1 MASPVRSPGSEIRRR
16 ARLSAMAPIVPL
28 LGLTAMAAVT
38 WGLVEARAIV
48 CTERRL
54 PVPDLD
60 PRLQGLSIAHLSDF
74 HLGAPG
80 FNRTV
85 ALRAAELVMDHAP
98 DLIVITGDLMSHPRG
113 ADALLE
119 VRERLDAPLG
129 IFACLGNHDI
139 GDVRDPLSRPGGL
152 PEPGVL
158 GIGILEDDTVRV
170 EHAGASIDVTGLA
183 PVRPARMPTQVPL
196 PAPEANLD
204 VILAHYPEVFD
215 HIDPERRCVVLAGH
229 LHGGQICLP
238 RPGGR
243 LRLSQRG
250 RRYTEG
256 VYRRGRVTMHVSRGT
271 GTTFV
276 PFRVLARPE
285 VTMLVLDT
293 ERAL

>member
-1 MASPVRSPGSEIRRR
+1 
-16 ARLSAMAPIVPL
+16 
-28 LGLTAMAAVT
+28 
-38 WGLVEARAIV
+38 
-48 CTERRL
+48 
-54 PVPDLD
+54 
-60 PRLQGLSIAHLSDF
+60 
-74 HLGAPG
+74 
-80 FNRTV
+80 
-85 ALRAAELVMDHAP
+85 
-98 DLIVITGDLMSHPRG
+98 
-113 ADALLE
+113 
-119 VRERLDAPLG
+119 
-129 IFACLGNHDI
+129 
-139 GDVRDPLSRPGGL
+139 
-152 PEPGVL
+152 
-158 GIGILEDDTVRV
+158 VRV

-204 VILAHYPEVFD
+204 VILALYPEVFD